1 MRLALLLSMLLAICC
16 AGGYAQLP
24 QHTDV
29 SHLEP
34 YKPQRQVSGTIR
46 VYGNNYIPALMKRWQ
61 DGFQKFEP
69 GVTFTTN
76 LPGTE
81 AAMAG
86 ITSGTADIAF
96 IGREGYRSEIRGFK
110 GRFGYEPLGIEI
122 SSGSFGTP
130 HKTFSLQ
137 VFTHASNPLKGL
149 TMAQAEAVFGCA
161 GPNGKAIRA
170 WGELGVTGPMATHLI
185 HVYGYQFD
193 TGMAGYFNRVV
204 LHDSGKWNA
213 ELKDFDNGHQPNGEV
228 INAGVYIL
236 KALAADPDG
245 IAFANL
251 LYANSDVKQ
260 IGLAEHAGGSFV
272 LATPETIWDR
282 SYPLHRFSTLYIN
295 RRPGTAVDPK
305 IKEFIR
311 YILSREGM
319 QAVVD
324 DGAYTPLNEATAAEQ
339 RRKLDST
346 TSTQKRTP

>member
-1 MRLALLLSMLLAICC
+1 MTCRLLLPAFAITAFSC
-16 AGGYAQLP
+16 AAQLP
-24 QHTDV
+24 QHRDV
-29 SHLEP
+29 SDLQP
-34 YKPQRQVSGTIR
+34 YKPQQHVSGTIR
-46 VYGNNYIPALMKRWQ
+46 VYGNNYIPDLMKRWQ
-61 DGFQKFEP
+61 DAFHKFQP

-86 ITSGTADIAF
+86 ITSGTADISF
-96 IGREGYRSEIRGFK
+96 IGREGYRAEINGFK

-130 HKTFSLQ
+130 HKTFSLE
-137 VFTHASNPLKGL
+137 VFTAASNPITGL
-149 TMAQAEAVFGCA
+149 TMDQAQAIFGCA
-161 GPNGKAIRA
+161 GPGGKTIRI
-170 WGELGVTGPMATHLI
+170 WGDLGLTGEMASHPI

-204 LHDSGKWNA
+204 LHDSGTWNA
-213 ELKDFDNGHQPNGEV
+213 DLKDFDNGRDANGEV

-251 LYANSDVKQ
+251 QYTNSDIKQ
-260 IGLAEHAGGSFV
+260 IGLAEHAGSPFV
-272 LATPETIWDR
+272 LATPETIWDHT
-282 SYPLHRFSTLYIN
+282 YPLHRFSTLYIN
-295 RRPGTAVDPK
+295 RKPGTPVDPK

-319 QAVVD
+319 QAVAD
-324 DGAYTPLNEATAAEQ
+324 DGAYTPINERIAQTQ
-339 RRKLDST
+339 RHKLD
-346 TSTQKRTP
+346 

>member
-1 MRLALLLSMLLAICC
+1 MNFKLSNATCILLTSLSAS
-16 AGGYAQLP
+16 AQLP

-29 SHLEP
+29 STLEP
-34 YKPQRQVSGTIR
+34 YKPRQQVSGTIR

-61 DGFQKFEP
+61 EGFQKFQP
-69 GVTFTTN
+69 SVTFTTT

-81 AAMAG
+81 AAMSG
-86 ITSGTADIAF
+86 ITSGIADISF

-137 VFTHASNPLKGL
+137 IFTHASNPIQGL
-149 TMAQAEAVFGCA
+149 TMAQAQAVFGCA
-161 GPNGKAIRA
+161 GPGGKAIRT
-170 WGELGVTGPMATHLI
+170 WGDLGLTGPIASHSI

-204 LHDSGKWNA
+204 LHDAGTWNA
-213 ELKDFDNGHQPNGEV
+213 DLKDFDNGHDAKGEV
-228 INAGVYIL
+228 INAGIYIL
-236 KALAADPDG
+236 QALAKDPDG

-251 LYANSDVKQ
+251 QYANPQVKA
-260 IGLAEHAGGSFV
+260 IGLAEHAGDPFV
-272 LATPETIWDR
+272 LATSETIWDR
-282 SYPLHRFSTLYIN
+282 TYPIHRFTTLYIN
-295 RRPGTAVDPK
+295 RKPGTAVDPK

-319 QAVVD
+319 QAVAD
-324 DGAYTPLNEATAAEQ
+324 DGSYTPINEQVAQQQ
-339 RRKLDST
+339 RHKLD
-346 TSTQKRTP
+346 

>member
-1 MRLALLLSMLLAICC
+1 VKLKIFLSALAISAVCC
-16 AGGYAQLP
+16 SVSAQLP
-24 QHTDV
+24 QHRDV
-29 SHLEP
+29 SDLHP
-34 YKPQRQVSGTIR
+34 YQPQQQVSGTIR
-46 VYGNNYIPALMKRWQ
+46 VYGNNYIPALMKRWEE
-61 DGFQKFEP
+61 GFQKFQP
-69 GVTFTTN
+69 GVAFATN

-86 ITSGTADIAF
+86 ITSGIADISF

-130 HKTFSLQ
+130 HKTFSLEI
-137 VFTHASNPLKGL
+137 FAHASNPLQGL
-149 TMAQAEAVFGCA
+149 TMDQAQAIFGC
-161 GPNGKAIRA
+161 
-170 WGELGVTGPMATHLI
+170 TGPRGKRIRTWGDLGLTGAIATHPI

-204 LHDSGKWNA
+204 LHDSGTWNA
-213 ELKDFDNGHQPNGEV
+213 DLEDFDNGHDANGEV

-251 LYANSDVKQ
+251 QYANPEIKQ
-260 IGLAEHAGGSFV
+260 IGLAEHVGHPFIM
-272 LATPETIWDR
+272 ATPDTIWDR

-295 RRPGTAVDPK
+295 RKPGTPVDPK
-305 IKEFIR
+305 VKEFIR

-319 QAVVD
+319 QAVAD
-324 DGAYTPLNEATAAEQ
+324 DGAYTPINEQIAQAQ
-339 RRKLDST
+339 RKRLD
-346 TSTQKRTP
+346 

>member
-1 MRLALLLSMLLAICC
+1 MKLKSLFLALAIAALS
-16 AGGYAQLP
+16 GSVSAQLP
-24 QHTDV
+24 QHRDV
-29 SHLEP
+29 SDLQP
-34 YKPQRQVSGTIR
+34 YKPQQQVSGTIR
-46 VYGNNYIPALMKRWQ
+46 VYGNNYIPGLMKRWQ
-61 DGFQKFEP
+61 EDFQKSQP

-86 ITSGTADIAF
+86 ITSGIADISF

-130 HKTFSLQ
+130 HKTFSLEI
-137 VFTHASNPLKGL
+137 FTHASNPLKGL
-149 TMAQAEAVFGCA
+149 TMDQAQAIFGCA
-161 GPNGKAIRA
+161 GPSGKKIRT
-170 WGELGVTGPMATHLI
+170 WGDLGLAGPIATHPI

-204 LHDSGKWNA
+204 LHDSSIWNA
-213 ELKDFDNGHQPNGEV
+213 DLKDFDNGHDTNGEV

-236 KALAADPDG
+236 KALATDPDG

-251 LYANSDVKQ
+251 QYANPEVKQ
-260 IGLAEHAGGSFV
+260 IGLAEHIGGPFV
-272 LATPETIWDR
+272 TATPETIWDR

-295 RRPGTAVDPK
+295 RKPGTPVDPK
-305 IKEFIR
+305 VKEFIR

-319 QAVVD
+319 QAVAD
-324 DGAYTPLNEATAAEQ
+324 DGAYTPINEQVAQEQ
-339 RRKLDST
+339 RDKLD
-346 TSTQKRTP
+346 

>member
-1 MRLALLLSMLLAICC
+1 VKLKSLLPALAIAALSCSVS
-16 AGGYAQLP
+16 AQLP
-24 QHTDV
+24 QHRDV
-29 SHLEP
+29 SNLQP
-34 YKPQRQVSGTIR
+34 YKPQQQISGTIR

-61 DGFQKFEP
+61 EGFQKFQP
-69 GVTFTTN
+69 DVAFTTN

-86 ITSGTADIAF
+86 ITSGIADISF

-130 HKTFSLQ
+130 HKTFSLEIF
-137 VFTHASNPLKGL
+137 VHASNPLQGL
-149 TMAQAEAVFGCA
+149 TMAQAQAIFGC
-161 GPNGKAIRA
+161 
-170 WGELGVTGPMATHLI
+170 TGPSGKMIRTWGDLGLTGPIATHPI

-204 LHDSGKWNA
+204 LHDSGTWNA
-213 ELKDFDNGHQPNGEV
+213 DLKDFDNGHDANGEML
-228 INAGVYIL
+228 NAGVYIL

-251 LYANSDVKQ
+251 QYVNPEIKQ
-260 IGLAEHAGGSFV
+260 IGLAEHVGNPFV
-272 LATPETIWDR
+272 VATPDTIWDR

-295 RRPGTAVDPK
+295 RKPGTPVGPK
-305 IKEFIR
+305 LKEFIR

-319 QAVVD
+319 QAVAD
-324 DGAYTPLNEATAAEQ
+324 DGAYTPINEQVAQAQ
-339 RRKLDST
+339 RHKLD
-346 TSTQKRTP
+346 

>member
-1 MRLALLLSMLLAICC
+1 VKREISLAVCVSTMFAGSML
-16 AGGYAQLP
+16 AQLP
-24 QHTDV
+24 QHRDV
-29 SHLEP
+29 SDVQQ
-34 YKPQRQVSGTIR
+34 YKPQQHVSGTIR

-61 DGFQKFEP
+61 EGFQRFQP
-69 GVTFTTN
+69 NVTFTTN

-86 ITSGTADIAF
+86 ITSGIADISF
-96 IGREGYRSEIRGFK
+96 IGREGYRSEINGFK

-130 HKTFSLQ
+130 HKTFSLE

-149 TMAQAEAVFGCA
+149 TMKQLQAIFGCA
-161 GPNGKAIRA
+161 GPGGKTIRTWGDLGITGAIA
-170 WGELGVTGPMATHLI
+170 SHPI

-204 LHDSGKWNA
+204 LHDAGTWNA
-213 ELKDFDNGHQPNGEV
+213 AMKDFDNGHDVNGEV

-251 LYANSDVKQ
+251 QYANADVKQ
-260 IGLAEHAGGSFV
+260 IGLAEHEGGPFV
-272 LATPETIWDR
+272 LATPETIWDQ

-295 RRPGTAVDPK
+295 RRPGAAVDPK
-305 IKEFIR
+305 VKEFIR

-324 DGAYTPLNEATAAEQ
+324 DGAYTPINEHVAEAQ
-339 RRKLDST
+339 RRKLE
-346 TSTQKRTP
+346 

>member
-1 MRLALLLSMLLAICC
+1 MKTSLLLPGIAVVLSTVAC
-16 AGGYAQLP
+16 AQLP
-24 QHTDV
+24 QHLDV
-29 SHLEP
+29 SGLQP
-34 YKPQRQVSGTIR
+34 YKPQHPVTGQIR
-46 VYGNNYIPALMKRWQ
+46 VYGNNYIPALMNRWQ
-61 DGFQKFEP
+61 QGFQKFQP
-69 GVTFTTN
+69 GVTFTTD

-137 VFTHASNPLKGL
+137 VFTHQSNPLQGL
-149 TMAQAEAVFGCA
+149 TMDQAQAIFGCA
-161 GPNGKAIRA
+161 GPGGKQIRT
-170 WGELGVTGPMATHLI
+170 WGDLGLTGPIASHAI

-204 LHDSGKWNA
+204 LQDAGTWNA
-213 ELKDFDNGHQPNGEV
+213 DLKDFDNGHQANGEV

-251 LYANSDVKQ
+251 QYANPEVKQ
-260 IGLAEHAGGSFV
+260 IGLAEHAGGPFV

-319 QAVVD
+319 QAVAD
-324 DGAYTPLNEATAAEQ
+324 DGAYTPINETVAQAQ
-339 RRKLDST
+339 RHKLD
-346 TSTQKRTP
+346 